1 MNKISSFLLLGL
13 VVLVSQSTPRKKKT
27 RNHDAQKS
35 NPKKTDPQK
44 LDRVRPSGN
53 NVPLPTGD
61 TQKDKDGCWMH
72 FGQQG
77 DKDVWDAKCSM
88 EMDIANTVQNE
99 VVRKISKSIDEI
111 LE

>member
-13 VVLVSQSTPRKKKT
+13 VVLVSQGTSTKKKT
-27 RNHDAQKS
+27 GNNDAQKS
-35 NPKKTDPQK
+35 NLQTTDPQK
-44 LDRVRPSGN
+44 LDRVRPYGN

-72 FGQQG
+72 LGQQG

-88 EMDIANTVQNE
+88 EMNIASPVQNE
-99 VVRKISKSIDEI
+99 VMSKISKSIDEI
-111 LE
+111 F

>member
-44 LDRVRPSGN
+44 LDQVRPSGN

-61 TQKDKDGCWMH
+61 PEIDRNGCWMH
-72 FGQQG
+72 SGKQG
-77 DKDVWDAKCSM
+77 DQVVWDPNCSM

-99 VVRKISKSIDEI
+99 VVRKINNRTYA
-111 LE
+111 